1 MFDHTRA
8 ARYLL
13 DHGLIAGKSV
23 VNGDL
28 RVVDCSRR
36 NRNVK
41 VISDQGPSYLLKQ
54 GVGPDGH
61 TSVAHE
67 SRVYRFLHAGPASR
81 RIGRYLPRLHLYD
94 NVERVLVLEL
104 LDDSQAPAGVSHP
117 SRVVPGRDRD
127 GAGTRVERLA
137 P

>member
-41 VISDQGPSYLLKQ
+41 VISDRGELP
-54 GVGPDGH
+54 PE
-61 TSVAHE
+61 T
-67 SRVYRFLHAGPASR
+67 
-81 RIGRYLPRLHLYD
+81 GR
-94 NVERVLVLEL
+94 
-104 LDDSQAPAGVSHP
+104 
-117 SRVVPGRDRD
+117 
-127 GAGTRVERLA
+127 GA
-137 P
+137 